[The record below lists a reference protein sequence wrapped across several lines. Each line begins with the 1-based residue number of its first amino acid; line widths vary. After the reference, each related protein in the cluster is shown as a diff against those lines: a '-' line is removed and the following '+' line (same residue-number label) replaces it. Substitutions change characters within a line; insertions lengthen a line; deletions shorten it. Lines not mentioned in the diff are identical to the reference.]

1 MAVIKVE
8 EAPDGRG
15 GRIRRVGL
23 RLVREYT
30 RVFDAFTDYGG
41 TGQIEVM
48 VATGIPRATDYY
60 LTPDEYDT
68 GAFVTDIDP
77 QQQGDNPLH
86 WKVTVQYSSD
96 VQIERTGANQGTN
109 TGTGSTGGNLLA
121 NPLLR
126 RPTVDFGTRVRQGI
140 AEFDYSDPVQAYS
153 NSAGEKFDP
162 PVEKDIY
169 NLLLTITKNTATF
182 DEATSW
188 QYIDA
193 VNELPFKIQRRAVKG
208 VLPVCFSYPRRSMRI
223 VDWTGKERE
232 ENDVVF
238 YENNLQIEVQYPNWD
253 DDILNQ
259 GTFSISNDGA
269 HSRLAPIDGLGI
281 PNGGKI
287 LLDANG
293 VALPN
298 TVVAIAITANPVAQA
313 VTPKSVL
320 NIVVGMKL
328 IIGVSQILAG
338 VVYAP
343 EEVTVTAIAA
353 TTFTAIFARNH
364 AANVRVQGK
373 PTFKTFRPFLI
384 LPFADIPLLNPL

>member
-1 MAVIKVE
+1 MAVVKVE
-8 EAPDGRG
+8 ESPEGRRG
-15 GRIRRVGL
+15 NFRRVGL

-30 RVFDAFTDYGG
+30 RVFNVFTDYGG
-41 TGQIEVM
+41 TGPIEVM
-48 VATGIPRATDYY
+48 VATGIPRVTDFYS
-60 LTPDEYDT
+60 TPDEYDT
-68 GAFVTDIDP
+68 GAFVTNIGDP
-77 QQQGDNPLH
+77 QVGDNPYH
-86 WKVTVQYSSD
+86 YTVQVDYSSD

-126 RPTVDFGTRVRQGI
+126 RPTVDFTTRVRKGI
-140 AEFDYSDPVQAYS
+140 AEYDYSDPVQPYA

-169 NLLLTITKNTATF
+169 NLLITITKNTAVF
-182 DEATSW
+182 DEAVSW

-193 VNELPFKIQRRAVKG
+193 VNELPFKIQRPKVKG
-208 VLPVCFSYPRRSMRI
+208 VLPVCFPYPRRSMRI
-223 VDWTGKERE
+223 IDWTGKEQE

-238 YENNLQIEVQYPNWD
+238 YQNVMQIEVQYPNWD
-253 DDILNQ
+253 DEILNQ

-269 HSRLAPIDGLGI
+269 HSRLTPIDGLGI
-281 PNGGKI
+281 PNNGKI
-287 LLDANG
+287 LLDENG

-298 TVVAIAITANPVAQA
+298 TVVATAITANPVAQA
-313 VTPKSVL
+313 VTPKSVI
-320 NIVVGMKL
+320 NIAVGDKL
-328 IIGVSQILAG
+328 IIGVDQVLGGLI
-338 VVYAP
+338 YKP

-353 TTFTAIFARNH
+353 TTFTAIFTRNH

-373 PTFKTFRPFLI
+373 PTFKTFKPFLI